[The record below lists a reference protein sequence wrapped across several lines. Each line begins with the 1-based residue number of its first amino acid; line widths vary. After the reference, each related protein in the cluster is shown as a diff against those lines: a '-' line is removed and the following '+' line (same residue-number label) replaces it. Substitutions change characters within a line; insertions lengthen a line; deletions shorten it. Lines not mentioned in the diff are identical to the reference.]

1 MILGFVEIMRS
12 FYKERDRTSRRI
24 PIRRERAEGAQRTTM
39 YSRVVY
45 VCYGDTRGIVAS
57 M

>member
-24 PIRRERAEGAQRTTM
+24 PIRGGRAEGAQRTTR
-39 YSRVVY
+39 YRRVVY
-45 VCYGDTRGIVAS
+45 VCYRDMRGIVAS